1 VFAALLALGAL
12 AGGFGWL
19 NRAAWATGMLVLAP
33 FPDGRTETPPAGVH
47 ETLEIARP
55 GARIRSWLFE
65 PDPDAARVRGT
76 LLLLHGI
83 RDRKLNLVGR
93 ARDHAARGHRVI
105 AVDSRGH
112 GESSG
117 KYLTYGVEEARDLRA
132 LVDELERRKQLVRP
146 LAVVGSSYGAATAL
160 QLAALDA
167 RVERVVAMASFA
179 SLREVVPA
187 YLEWILGPLGR
198 AIPRSLV
205 DELVDGATARAGFD
219 PDAACPR
226 CVAPRIRAAV
236 LLVHSRDDE
245 RIPWQHSVAI
255 DRALRARHELMLVD
269 GAGHVHVGEAPGVAA
284 ATERWLDA
292 PLDPAG
298 PTGQDTPQR

>member
-1 VFAALLALGAL
+1 
-12 AGGFGWL
+12 
-19 NRAAWATGMLVLAP
+19 MLVLAP
-33 FPDGRTETPPAGVH
+33 FPDGGRETPPAGVR
-47 ETLEIARP
+47 ETLEITRP
-55 GARIRSWLFE
+55 GARVRSWVFE
-65 PDPDAARVRGT
+65 PGPGAVAARGT

-83 RDRKLNLVGR
+83 RDSKLNLVGR
-93 ARDHAARGHRVI
+93 AREHAARGHRVI

-117 KYLTYGVEEARDLRA
+117 KYLTYGVEEARDLHA

-160 QLAALDA
+160 QLAALDP

-187 YLEWILGPLGR
+187 YLEWILGAPAGW
-198 AIPRSLV
+198 IPRSVV

-219 PDAACPR
+219 ADAACPR
-226 CVAPRIRAAV
+226 CVAPQIRAAV

-245 RIPWQHSVAI
+245 RIPWQHSAAI
-255 DRALRARHELMLVD
+255 ARALSARHELMLVD
-269 GAGHVHVGEAPGVAA
+269 GAGHVHVGEAPGVAT
-284 ATERWLDA
+284 ATEAWLDA
-292 PLDPAG
+292 PLDPTAEYA
-298 PTGQDTPQR
+298 PAR